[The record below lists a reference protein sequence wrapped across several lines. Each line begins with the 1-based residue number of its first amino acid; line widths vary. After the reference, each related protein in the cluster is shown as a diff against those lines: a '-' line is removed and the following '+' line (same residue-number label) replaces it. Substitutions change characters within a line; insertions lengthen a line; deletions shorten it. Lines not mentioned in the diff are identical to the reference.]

1 MDSRRIYNYNENFF
15 ENINETNSYWIG
27 FIMGDGY
34 LNYRTGLRIN
44 LNYKEK
50 EHLEKLNECMES
62 DVPIKV
68 IKNGGPYKGCQDL
81 CTLCI
86 NNKKIKEDLIRLGFA
101 SGNKSGNEFIPDE
114 IYNNNDYFFA
124 FVRGLFDADG
134 SIYRLDKTCYTE
146 FTILTSENLVE
157 KIKAKLIELKPDI
170 KISKNKKDKRTK
182 INIVDLRLTNKPAVM
197 FMYENLYKDTDLY
210 LKRKKEKFDLIVSKY
225 KR

>member
-1 MDSRRIYNYNENFF
+1 MDARRKYDYNENFF
-15 ENINETNSYWIG
+15 ENINITNSYWIG

-34 LNYRTGLRIN
+34 LSDHGLRIR
-44 LNYKEK
+44 LNHKDV
-50 EHLEKLNECMES
+50 EHLKLLNEYMES
-62 DVPIKV
+62 NMKINIV
-68 IKNGGPYKGCQDL
+68 KNGGPYKGCEDL
-81 CTLCI
+81 CEITF
-86 NNKKIKEDLIRLGFA
+86 NNKKIKKDLTSLGF
-101 SGNKSGNEFIPDE
+101 SFGNKSGNEFIPDE

-146 FTILTSENLVE
+146 FTILTSESLVE
-157 KIKAKLIELKPDI
+157 RIKEKLIELKPDI

>member
-1 MDSRRIYNYNENFF
+1 MDARRKYDYNENFF
-15 ENINETNSYWIG
+15 ENINITNSYWIG

-34 LNYRTGLRIN
+34 LSDHGLRIR
-44 LNYKEK
+44 LNHKDV
-50 EHLEKLNECMES
+50 EHLKLLNEYMES
-62 DVPIKV
+62 NMKINIV
-68 IKNGGPYKGCQDL
+68 KNGGPYKGCEDL
-81 CTLCI
+81 CEITF
-86 NNKKIKEDLIRLGFA
+86 NNKKIKKDLINLGF
-101 SGNKSGNEFIPDE
+101 SFGNKSGNEFIPDE

-134 SIYRLDKTCYTE
+134 SIYRLDKTFYTE
-146 FTILTSENLVE
+146 FTILTSESLVE
-157 KIKAKLIELKPDI
+157 KIKEKLIELKPDI